1 MTDSNA
7 LQLFGKALKRNA
19 LTWALPRLVRL
30 PPAEWDEAVRQAR
43 ATHFDAIERIGVLA
57 AIALTTWL
65 LRFDV
70 NEAEISLPIRFVA
83 QFVAAIPLLILLA
96 GPFYL
101 RCWRRGLEHVIE
113 RRHFAG

>member
-1 MTDSNA
+1 MTSSNA
-7 LQLFGKALKRNA
+7 LQQFGKVLKRSA
-19 LTWALPRLVRL
+19 LAWALPHLVRL
-30 PPAEWDEAVRQAR
+30 PSAEWDEAVRQAR
-43 ATHFDAIERIGVLA
+43 ETHFDALERIGVLA
-57 AIALTTWL
+57 AVALTTYL
-65 LRFDV
+65 LRFDA
-70 NEAEISLPIRFVA
+70 NESEISLPIRFVA

>member
-7 LQLFGKALKRNA
+7 LQLFSKALKRSA
-19 LTWALPRLVRL
+19 LTWAMPHLVKL
-30 PPAEWDEAVRQAR
+30 PPADWPLAVQQAR
-43 ATHFDAIERIGVLA
+43 ETNFDAIERIGVLA
-57 AIALTTWL
+57 AIALTTYL

-113 RRHFAG
+113 HRHFAG

>member
-1 MTDSNA
+1 MTSSNA
-7 LQLFGKALKRNA
+7 LQLFGKALKRSV
-19 LTWALPRLVRL
+19 LTWALPHLVQL

-43 ATHFDAIERIGVLA
+43 ETHFDALERIGVLA
-57 AIALTTWL
+57 AVALTTYL
-65 LRFDV
+65 LRFDA
-70 NEAEISLPIRFVA
+70 NESEISLPIRFVA